1 MGRISERSARGGST
15 WRAKRVRERA
25 ARQGFLFVIGP
36 VIIFGAL
43 LGMVAPIDYP
53 PGDIRGD
60 VVFGVVTLGAV
71 IAFAILGMVAS
82 ARWLLGERRQ

>member
-1 MGRISERSARGGST
+1 MDEEYWAAYR
-15 WRAKRVRERA
+15 KRVRERA

-36 VIIFGAL
+36 VIVFGAV
-43 LGMVAPIDYP
+43 LGIVAPIGYP

-60 VVFGVVTLGAV
+60 VVFRVVTLGAL

-82 ARWLLGERRQ
+82 ARRLLRDRRR